1 MDFFGDAGLNIWT
14 RDNARVYRFSP
25 AISSRRPKV
34 SFAITNSGHTE
45 ETRDGFKVGSPGKDI
60 TDRFGQPARKQTTV
74 AGEIWVYDAAILIM
88 DMEGKLKRWA
98 VEK

>member
-1 MDFFGDAGLNIWT
+1 
-14 RDNARVYRFSP
+14 
-25 AISSRRPKV
+25 
-34 SFAITNSGHTE
+34 
-45 ETRDGFKVGSPGKDI
+45 VGSPGKDI